1 MQQITTE
8 LLLHVAMGVHNN
20 AITSQETHSQA
31 FVVFFIA
38 VQGYLCSQANLVAI
52 WQGLCK
58 HYA

>member
-38 VQGYLCSQANLVAI
+38 VQGYLCSQGNLVAI
-52 WQGLCK
+52 
-58 HYA
+58 

>member
-8 LLLHVAMGVHNN
+8 LLLQVAMGVHNN

-38 VQGYLCSQANLVAI
+38 VRMWLYMFSRKPCSYLA
-52 WQGLCK
+52 GTM
-58 HYA
+58 